1 MYKMRRR
8 SFLNRSTVLIGGLG
22 LSSFSYAFT
31 NEKRWKVINL
41 QKSIVIIL

>member
-22 LSSFSYAFT
+22 LSSFPMLSQMR
-31 NEKRWKVINL
+31 KDGKL
-41 QKSIVIIL
+41 